1 MEDRYRAS
9 WRTTSSPLSR
19 GKTIIG
25 PNLIILD
32 IPIKTLAF
40 YIIVADGGGNMDNWR
55 EIESGAIMTAG
66 EAAKKTPKLFGI
78 PTGVEGLDDLFF
90 TTRIENGKPVRVP
103 LGGIPSRAVI
113 NITGVPDTGKSLI
126 AEQFTVKQAALGYP
140 VIFVTVE
147 SPAPFVTQGLM
158 QRAAAMGIEWGNVE
172 DNIVLIDAASNTRLR
187 EDVDVLLDTIAYAIR
202 SFDTKS
208 VVIDSI
214 TGLFES
220 KEMMARH
227 VVRRIF
233 NFLKK
238 WGQTGIFISQK
249 RSTQEEESAEA
260 AGGYAVAHIV
270 DGTIVLHKK
279 LITKPWEEEAFGVPI
294 GDVLRTIRIDGM
306 RLCGHDTKT
315 HVMEITETGLVKVGP
330 PLSEIVKRRRG

>member
-1 MEDRYRAS
+1 ME
-9 WRTTSSPLSR
+9 
-19 GKTIIG
+19 
-25 PNLIILD
+25 
-32 IPIKTLAF
+32 
-40 YIIVADGGGNMDNWR
+40 GGWR
-55 EIESGAIMTAG
+55 EIEKGAVLTAS
-66 EAAKKTPKLFGI
+66 EAAERAPKLFGI

-90 TTRIENGKPVRVP
+90 TTKMESGKPVRVP

-126 AEQFTVKQAALGYP
+126 AEQFAVKQASLGYP
-140 VIFVTVE
+140 VAFITVE

-158 QRAAAMGIEWGNVE
+158 QRATAMGIRWEDVE
-172 DNIVLIDAASNTRLR
+172 DNIVIIDAASNTRLR
-187 EDVDVLLDTIAYAIR
+187 DDMDVLLDTLAYAIR
-202 SFDTKS
+202 TFDTKS
-208 VVIDSI
+208 VIIDSI

-220 KEMMARH
+220 KEVLARNI
-227 VVRRIF
+227 VRRVF

-249 RSTQEEESAEA
+249 RSNQEEESAEA

-279 LITKPWEEEAFGVPI
+279 LITRPWEEETFGVPI

-306 RLCGHDTKT
+306 RLCGHDTRT
-315 HVMEITETGLVKVGP
+315 HLLEITDEGLVRVGP
-330 PLSEIVKRRRG
+330 PLSEIVRRRR

>member
-1 MEDRYRAS
+1 M
-9 WRTTSSPLSR
+9 
-19 GKTIIG
+19 
-25 PNLIILD
+25 
-32 IPIKTLAF
+32 
-40 YIIVADGGGNMDNWR
+40 DGGWR
-55 EIESGAIMTAG
+55 EIERGAIITAG
-66 EAAKKTPKLFGI
+66 EAAERAPKLFGI
-78 PTGVEGLDDLFF
+78 PTGVERLDDLFF
-90 TTRIENGKPVRVP
+90 VTKIEDGKPTKVP
-103 LGGIPSRAVI
+103 LSGIPSRAVI

-126 AEQFTVKQAALGYP
+126 AEQFTVKQASLGYP
-140 VIFVTVE
+140 VAFITVE
-147 SPAPFVTQGLM
+147 SPATFVTQGLM
-158 QRAAAMGIEWGNVE
+158 QRAAAMGINWTDIE
-172 DNIVLIDAASNTRLR
+172 DNIILIDAASNTRLR
-187 EDVDVLLDTIAYAIR
+187 DDVDVLLDTLAYAIR

-220 KEMMARH
+220 KEMMARN

-279 LITKPWEEEAFGVPI
+279 LIMKPWEEETFGVPI

-306 RLCGHDTKT
+306 RLCGHDTRT
-315 HVMEITETGLVKVGP
+315 HVMEITDAGLVRVGP
-330 PLSEIVKRRRG
+330 PLSEIVRKRR

>member
-1 MEDRYRAS
+1 M
-9 WRTTSSPLSR
+9 
-19 GKTIIG
+19 
-25 PNLIILD
+25 
-32 IPIKTLAF
+32 
-40 YIIVADGGGNMDNWR
+40 DGGWR
-55 EIESGAIMTAG
+55 EIERGAIITAG
-66 EAAKKTPKLFGI
+66 EAAERAPKLFGI

-90 TTRIENGKPVRVP
+90 VTKIEDGKPVKVP

-126 AEQFTVKQAALGYP
+126 AEQFTVKQASLGYP
-140 VIFVTVE
+140 VAFITVE
-147 SPAPFVTQGLM
+147 SPATFVTQGLM
-158 QRAAAMGIEWGNVE
+158 QRAAAMGINWADIE
-172 DNIVLIDAASNTRLR
+172 DNIILIDAASNARLR
-187 EDVDVLLDTIAYAIR
+187 DDVDVLLDTLAYAIR

-220 KEMMARH
+220 KEMMARN

-279 LITKPWEEEAFGVPI
+279 LIMKPWEEETFGIPL

-306 RLCGHDTKT
+306 RLCGHDTRT
-315 HVMEITETGLVKVGP
+315 HVMEITDAGLVRVGP
-330 PLSEIVKRRRG
+330 PLSEIVRKRR

>member
-1 MEDRYRAS
+1 M
-9 WRTTSSPLSR
+9 
-19 GKTIIG
+19 
-25 PNLIILD
+25 
-32 IPIKTLAF
+32 
-40 YIIVADGGGNMDNWR
+40 DGGWR
-55 EIESGAIMTAG
+55 EIERGAIITAG
-66 EAAKKTPKLFGI
+66 EAAERAPKLFGI
-78 PTGVEGLDDLFF
+78 PTGVERLDDLFF
-90 TTRIENGKPVRVP
+90 VTKIEDGKPVKVP

-126 AEQFTVKQAALGYP
+126 AEQFTVKQASLGYP
-140 VIFVTVE
+140 VAFITVE
-147 SPAPFVTQGLM
+147 SPATFVTQGLM
-158 QRAAAMGIEWGNVE
+158 QRAAAMGINWTDIE
-172 DNIVLIDAASNTRLR
+172 DNIILIDAASNTRLR
-187 EDVDVLLDTIAYAIR
+187 DDVDVLLDTLAYAIR

-220 KEMMARH
+220 KEMMARN

-279 LITKPWEEEAFGVPI
+279 LIMKPWEEETFGVPI

-306 RLCGHDTKT
+306 RLCGHDTRT
-315 HVMEITETGLVKVGP
+315 HVMEITDAGLVRVGP
-330 PLSEIVKRRRG
+330 PLSEIVRKRR

>member
-1 MEDRYRAS
+1 M
-9 WRTTSSPLSR
+9 
-19 GKTIIG
+19 
-25 PNLIILD
+25 
-32 IPIKTLAF
+32 
-40 YIIVADGGGNMDNWR
+40 DGGWR
-55 EIESGAIMTAG
+55 EIEKGAILTAG
-66 EAAKKTPKLFGI
+66 EAAERAPRIFGI
-78 PTGVEGLDDLFF
+78 PTGVEGLDDLFYI
-90 TTRIENGKPVRVP
+90 TRIEDGRPVKVP

-140 VIFVTVE
+140 VAFITVE
-147 SPAPFVTQGLM
+147 SPASFVTQGLM
-158 QRAAAMGIEWGNVE
+158 QRAAAMGINWEDIE

-187 EDVDVLLDTIAYAIR
+187 EDVDVLLDTLAYVIR
-202 SFDTKS
+202 NYDTKS

-220 KEMMARH
+220 REMLARNI
-227 VVRRIF
+227 VRRIF

-249 RSTQEEESAEA
+249 RSNQEEESAEA

-270 DGTIVLHKK
+270 DGTIVLHKR
-279 LITKPWEEEAFGVPI
+279 LITRPWEEEAFGVPI

-306 RLCGHDTKT
+306 RLCGHDTRT

-330 PLSEIVKRRRG
+330 PLSEVIRRRRG